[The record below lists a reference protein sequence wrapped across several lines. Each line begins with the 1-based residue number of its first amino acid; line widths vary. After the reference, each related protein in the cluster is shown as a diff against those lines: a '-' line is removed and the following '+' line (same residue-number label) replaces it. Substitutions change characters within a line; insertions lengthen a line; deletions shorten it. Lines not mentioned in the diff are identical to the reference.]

1 MTEQATYSLFAKFY
15 DAYVGD
21 FARDIPL
28 YLSLASNTHL
38 PILEIGCGSGR
49 VLLPLLRARHVV
61 TGVDISEEMLR
72 LAGDKLQKNHLIE
85 KCTLLNHNF
94 TDSAL
99 PQEFGL
105 ALVTFYTFNY
115 LLSQD
120 HQMAFLTHIAESL
133 KPGSIIVLHLFYPS
147 VLLHP
152 ETAGQWIDKGQFL
165 IDGETVVLQDFR
177 RMLDEHT
184 EERVQ
189 AFLFKSGHREEI
201 RTLRHYV
208 TQTEIYQL
216 LISAG
221 FVSPVLIEDFKWQ
234 CQFPL
239 RPDTETTKEFVVVA
253 QNRIIP

>member
-1 MTEQATYSLFAKFY
+1 MTVQTTYSLFAKFY
-15 DAYVGD
+15 DAYV
-21 FARDIPL
+21 RDYAQDLPV
-28 YLSLASNTHL
+28 YLSLASKANA

-49 VLLPLLRARHVV
+49 VLLPLLRANYVV

-72 LAGDKLQKNHLIE
+72 LAGDKLQKNRLIE

-94 TDSAL
+94 VDSSL

-120 HQMAFLTHIAESL
+120 HQIAFLTHIAESL
-133 KPGSIIVLHLFYPS
+133 KPGSIIALHLFYPS

-152 ETAGQWIDKGQFL
+152 ETAGQWIDKGQFQ
-165 IDGETVVLQDFR
+165 IDSETVVLKDFR

-184 EERVQ
+184 EERMQ
-189 AFLFKSGHREEI
+189 AFLFESGHREEI
-201 RTLRHYV
+201 RTLRRYV
-208 TQTEIYQL
+208 TQAEIYRL
-216 LISAG
+216 LISTG
-221 FVSPVLIEDFKWQ
+221 FVSPVLMEDFELQ

-239 RPDTETTKEFVVVA
+239 RPDTETTKEAVVIA
-253 QNRIIP
+253 QKR

>member
-1 MTEQATYSLFAKFY
+1 MTVQSTYSLFAKFY
-15 DAYVGD
+15 DAYVGTYD
-21 FARDIPL
+21 QDLPF
-28 YLSLASNTHL
+28 YLALASKVNA

-49 VLLPLLRARHVV
+49 ILLPLLRAGHVV
-61 TGVDISEEMLR
+61 TGVDISDEMLR
-72 LAGDKLQKNHLIE
+72 LAGDKLQKNHLMG

-94 TDSAL
+94 VGGSL

-133 KPGSIIVLHLFYPS
+133 KTGSIIALHLFYPS

-152 ETAGQWIDKGQFL
+152 ETAEKWNDKGQFQ
-165 IDGETVVLQDFR
+165 INGETVVLKDFR
-177 RMLDEHT
+177 QMLDEHT

-189 AFLFKSGHREEI
+189 AFLYESGRREEI
-201 RTLRHYV
+201 STLRRYV
-208 TQTEIYQL
+208 NPAEIYRI

-221 FVSPVLIEDFKWQ
+221 FISPVLIEDFNLQ
-234 CQFPL
+234 RQFPL
-239 RPDTETTKEFVVVA
+239 HPDTVTKKEFVVMA
-253 QNRIIP
+253 QKK

>member
-1 MTEQATYSLFAKFY
+1 MNVQAIYSLFAKFY

-21 FARDIPL
+21 FDKDIPL
-28 YLSLASNTHL
+28 CLSLASNTHS

-49 VLLPLLRARHVV
+49 VLLPLLRAGHVV

-72 LAGDKLQKNHLIE
+72 RANAKLQKNHLIE

-94 TDSAL
+94 VNSSL

-120 HQMAFLTHIAESL
+120 HQIAFLTHIAESL
-133 KPGSIIVLHLFYPS
+133 KPGSIIALHLFYPS
-147 VLLHP
+147 ALLHP
-152 ETAGQWIDKGQFL
+152 ETAGQWINKGQFQ
-165 IDGETVVLQDFR
+165 IDGEPVILHDFR
-177 RMLDEHT
+177 RMLDEYT

-201 RTLRHYV
+201 RTLRRYV
-208 TQTEIYQL
+208 TQAGIYQL

-221 FVSPVLIEDFKWQ
+221 FVSPVLLEDFKWQ

-239 RPDTETTKEFVVVA
+239 RAESETTKEFVVMA
-253 QNRIIP
+253 QTRIIH

>member
-1 MTEQATYSLFAKFY
+1 MTVQATYSLFAKFY

-28 YLSLASNTHL
+28 YLSLALNTHL

-49 VLLPLLRARHVV
+49 VLLPLLRARHAV

-72 LAGDKLQKNHLIE
+72 LAGDKLQKNHLI
-85 KCTLLNHNF
+85 KNCTLLNHNF
-94 TDSAL
+94 VDSSL

-115 LLSQD
+115 LLSTD
-120 HQMAFLTHIAESL
+120 HQRAFIAHVADSL
-133 KPGSIIVLHLFYPS
+133 RPEAFIVLHLFYPS
-147 VLLHP
+147 VLIHP
-152 ETAGQWIDKGQFL
+152 ETAGQWINKEQFQ
-165 IDGETVVLQDFR
+165 IDGEMVVLHDFR

-189 AFLFKSGHREEI
+189 AFLYESRHREEI
-201 RTLRHYV
+201 RTLRRYV
-208 TQTEIYQL
+208 TQAEIYHL

-221 FVSPVLIEDFKWQ
+221 LVSPVLLEDFEWQ

-239 RPDTETTKEFVVVA
+239 RPDTETTKEFVVMA
-253 QNRIIP
+253 QKR